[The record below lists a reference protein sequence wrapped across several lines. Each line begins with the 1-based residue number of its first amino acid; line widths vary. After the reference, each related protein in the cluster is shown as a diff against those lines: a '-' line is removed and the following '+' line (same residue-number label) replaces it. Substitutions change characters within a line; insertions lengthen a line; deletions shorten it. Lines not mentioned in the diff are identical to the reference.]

1 MREHPVAQRL
11 VQSES
16 FWKRRQR
23 HRKKGK
29 EVYETFVVALEH
41 YHLVAFDHQFRGEIV
56 GDQGVE
62 YEMEV
67 LPSPVVRDEGGVDV
81 DFFKKR
87 PFAKI

>member
-1 MREHPVAQRL
+1 MHNALSNPKAFGNVAKGIGKK
-11 VQSES
+11 E
-16 FWKRRQR
+16 
-23 HRKKGK
+23 RKS
-29 EVYETFVVALEH
+29 TFVVALED

-56 GDQGVE
+56 GDQVVE
-62 YEMEV
+62 YEMEI